1 MMNELEKTITVNLEL
16 SHFKVS
22 GIALVVDWYFEK
34 CYIDFTPFIVEMH
47 ECDTN
52 DELNERIV
60 ERINDG
66 HFGTQKII
74 GAACDIEA
82 VYIDSYSGAT
92 LTRHVKTEVYDK
104 DEKLTD
110 EERANLIEYM
120 LKNFI

>member
-1 MMNELEKTITVNLEL
+1 MNEIEKTITVNLEL
-16 SHFKVS
+16 SHFKVT
-22 GIALVVDWYFEK
+22 GIALVVDWYFERG
-34 CYIDFTPFIVEMH
+34 YIDFTPFTVEPH
-47 ECDTN
+47 EFDTD

-66 HFGTQKII
+66 QFGTQKII

-82 VYIDSYSGAT
+82 VYVDSFSGST
-92 LTRHVKTEVYDK
+92 LTRHIKTEVYDK